1 MHLHESAKR
10 VLNEEA
16 SKRNTEILRE
26 AFQYDVRRLEEA
38 RACVDNLLNEGVL
51 SESAHRTISDHD
63 LLNEDF
69 EDLKADVAR
78 QRRERAAA
86 GLPPLPGEAR
96 EIKAKAKE
104 AARRAASAP
113 ANVVPVN
120 FGRRSADEPPVISEP
135 RGSTGTAPAA
145 SGLLARIGAAAQK
158 SKDIL
163 ANVRKGANLPP
174 IINRTAA
181 KAKEAAP
188 APGAAAPAGETAA
201 KQTSKQP
208 SVIPPP
214 VPQDTP
220 AAPRVISAK
229 STPPPVPQQTA
240 SAAVGQE
247 AMMKAVMAMAE
258 NDPANFKKL
267 VDIANG
273 PGGVKKVEALLN
285 KPEAKA
291 EAESI
296 KDELANSPEA
306 KKSPGFLD
314 KIKSRVSKTGAFAKK
329 HPIMFWGGLGLIATI
344 GGLAVVGAGGV
355 GALATAV
362 IAKVAAAKG
371 IVAVAAIGGT
381 AVSGAKEVIA
391 QKKAGGKFQWG
402 KVAKQAAVGGIKA
415 AGKAIATIGATAVAG
430 EALKGASKIGSG
442 IVNAATPPAGAPPAA
457 AAPVAAAA
465 TATSE
470 YTHEHELNGS
480 KYYSKIDANGTMDN
494 AIKNIT
500 RGSSAG
506 DDGVESLKMHLNLIQ
521 TGEEAGYPNLKK
533 LFAGQSGEDC
543 KYSIDSMMDGLNP
556 ADQHQLLQL
565 AEKDPQNLIKLAR
578 DFEGK
583 SATTGYVD
591 TIKAALNNTDTA
603 ASVAAS
609 AENVAAGRAAAADM
623 DTKSMAV
630 ANPARGPATASAPT
644 PSFHL
649 TADNDDYTSMAQE
662 YYDFANSAE
671 GRRTSVD
678 TIRVFLSNKGLSPA
692 DVNKFYDEIRG
703 SGSKA
708 NAFHQ
713 LELGYTFGNDSL
725 PKRFKDAFLAIKPN
739 WRPH

>member
-10 VLNEEA
+10 ILNEEA

-63 LLNEDF
+63 LLNEDL
-69 EDLKADVAR
+69 EEIKANVAR
-78 QRRERAAA
+78 RRRERAAA

-96 EIKAKAKE
+96 EIAAKAKE

-113 ANVVPVN
+113 ANVVPAN

-145 SGLLARIGAAAQK
+145 SGLSARIGAAAQK
-158 SKDIL
+158 GKDIL

-188 APGAAAPAGETAA
+188 APAGETAA

-208 SVIPPP
+208 SAI
-214 VPQDTP
+214 
-220 AAPRVISAK
+220 
-229 STPPPVPQQTA
+229 PPPVPQQTA

-344 GGLAVVGAGGV
+344 GGLAVVGTGGV
-355 GALATAV
+355 GALAAVV

-371 IVAVAAIGGT
+371 IIAVAAIGGT
-381 AVSGAKEVIA
+381 AMSGAKEVIA

-402 KVAKQAAVGGIKA
+402 KVAKQAAFGGIKA
-415 AGKAIATIGATAVAG
+415 AGKAIAAIGATAVGA
-430 EALKGASKIGSG
+430 EALKGASEVGSG

-470 YTHEHELNGS
+470 YTYEHELNGS

-494 AIKNIT
+494 AIKNIGA
-500 RGSSAG
+500 RDSSAG
-506 DDGVESLKMHLNLIQ
+506 DDGSESLKMHLNLIQ
-521 TGEEAGYPNLKK
+521 TGEEADYPNLKK
-533 LFAGQSGEDC
+533 LFAGRSGEDC
-543 KYSIDSMMDGLNP
+543 KYSIDSMMHNLNP
-556 ADQHQLLQL
+556 ADQNQLLQL
-565 AEKDPQNLIKLAR
+565 AEKDPQNLIKLAQ

-583 SATTGYVD
+583 SNTTGYTD

-603 ASVAAS
+603 ASAA
-609 AENVAAGRAAAADM
+609 
-623 DTKSMAV
+623 
-630 ANPARGPATASAPT
+630 ASAPT

-649 TADNDDYTSMAQE
+649 TADNDDYISMAQE
-662 YYDFANSAE
+662 YMAFNPASGGTLRADP
-671 GRRTSVD
+671 
-678 TIRVFLSNKGLSPA
+678 IREFLSDKGLSPA
-692 DVNKFYDEIRG
+692 DVDLLHDKIKG
-703 SGSKA
+703 HGSKA
-708 NAFHQ
+708 NAFHH
-713 LELGYTFGNDSL
+713 LELGSMIGNDSL
-725 PKRFKDAFLAIKPN
+725 AKRFKNAFLAIKPN
-739 WRPH
+739 WQPH